1 MSTPGA
7 FADSP
12 TSQTQ
17 SSPFTYYPPGNLPD
31 ASQQQQPS
39 QATTVA
45 AGSSMTTATA
55 VASQPQ
61 SRQAAEEARKDRTLA
76 EFLVMLDEYEPLIP
90 NEVTDYYLQRV
101 GFECEDVRLKRLL
114 SLAAQKFV
122 SDIAADAYQ
131 HARIRTNAVGGRAR
145 GPITGPGSA
154 KDKTRTTLTMDDLSA
169 ALAEYGINARKPEF
183 YL

>member
-17 SSPFTYYPPGNLPD
+17 SSPFSYYPPGSLPD

-45 AGSSMTTATA
+45 AGSSTTTATV

-76 EFLVMLDEYEPLIP
+76 EFLVMLDEYEPL
-90 NEVTDYYLQRV
+90 VRV
-101 GFECEDVRLKRLL
+101 YPRMAFSSE
-114 SLAAQKFV
+114 
-122 SDIAADAYQ
+122 
-131 HARIRTNAVGGRAR
+131 R
-145 GPITGPGSA
+145 G
-154 KDKTRTTLTMDDLSA
+154 
-169 ALAEYGINARKPEF
+169 
-183 YL
+183 